1 MAPTKIHEELGL
13 RPRTGSTGPVWTGPG
28 PIPVQFRSQS
38 TGYNMIAVGWLD
50 NKAVNFVS
58 TSDTIA
64 MKSVLQR
71 VGSER
76 IEMPAPEAVCN
87 YKKYMRGVNC
97 HDWLCSTFSLGKWH
111 KFRKYYVKLSLFLV
125 DIALTNGWIYY
136 KLSHE
141 KLGEKYG
148 DKADFYIQLANEM
161 IQQDID

>member
-1 MAPTKIHEELGL
+1 
-13 RPRTGSTGPVWTGPG
+13 
-28 PIPVQFRSQS
+28 
-38 TGYNMIAVGWLD
+38 MIAVGWLD

-97 HDWLCSTFSLGKWH
+97 HD
-111 KFRKYYVKLSLFLV
+111 
-125 DIALTNGWIYY
+125 
-136 KLSHE
+136 
-141 KLGEKYG
+141 
-148 DKADFYIQLANEM
+148 
-161 IQQDID
+161 